1 MGLYPPCA
9 VEGAMKNTSRDR
21 AIDRWADQLHPGGRD
36 HRGESSSAAAAT
48 GCLDGRLKRPSPPRV
63 PWARVEQGCDGSG
76 RRTAT
81 ATGSISWRSGPNQR
95 GWGGAARG
103 EEGVARSAAAARD
116 PYPGRGQPVP
126 RGGVDR
132 VAQRSLHGGA
142 STSRN
147 GLGAPSGGRAGED
160 LLPAGDGGSEGGQH
174 GELPEAERA
183 DRAPGVSLQSGSAGG
198 AGVGASGR
206 ELEPVLWSSP
216 AGPLARIMQEP

>member
-1 MGLYPPCA
+1 
-9 VEGAMKNTSRDR
+9 MKNTSRDR

-160 LLPAGDGGSEGGQH
+160 LLPAGDGGV
-174 GELPEAERA
+174 RA
-183 DRAPGVSLQSGSAGG
+183 DNTVSYRRRRGLIEPQAFRCSRAPRGERVWAHRDGSLSLYYGVHRL
-198 AGVGASGR
+198 GR
-206 ELEPVLWSSP
+206 
-216 AGPLARIMQEP
+216 

>member
-116 PYPGRGQPVP
+116 PYPGRGP
-126 RGGVDR
+126 
-132 VAQRSLHGGA
+132 
-142 STSRN
+142 TS
-147 GLGAPSGGRAGED
+147 
-160 LLPAGDGGSEGGQH
+160 
-174 GELPEAERA
+174 
-183 DRAPGVSLQSGSAGG
+183 
-198 AGVGASGR
+198 ASGR
-206 ELEPVLWSSP
+206 SGSGGNNDRFTVEPAPAGTALVPPQGAELEKIFS
-216 AGPLARIMQEP
+216 RQETGGVRADNTVSYRRRRGLIEPQAFRCSRAPRGERVWAHRDGSLSLYYGVHRLGR